1 MRILNKF
8 YLDQEKDVIIS
19 LYTIENSEKVMYLI
33 ETPNHHTGNLITNLA
48 KICGLETKKD
58 ENDMKIIKEYI
69 DPVKNRKGK
78 NIYFLKLGN
87 INIASFNEN
96 GKIKQNAILPAI
108 IKTFMSQTKNYNLSI
123 EKSILNLF
131 IPKEVKLRT
140 DLHKHQNSILSAD
153 ILVALGIK
161 HQLRFPLIFVEK
173 LGLKL
178 TEKQIRK
185 YKEYNR
191 DYINFAD
198 LIMNNTSE
206 NANYNIR
213 KVRNSLA
220 ILKDGQAT
228 IQDMEELYLYRYI
241 FTKGKKAEYRV
252 KINIEAIYNLED
264 KAIRELLL
272 KMYEDTSPDSVY
284 KGNTLQED
292 KFLWIARQYKKQGI
306 YYVEIA
312 ATDLVKTDGSQI
324 EMLKSIHKIMPLAEK
339 ETGVKI
345 RMLAAIRRTFEKAED
360 YESCLDVLK
369 VIAKDPYVVGS
380 DIISEEL
387 NDINDLKSVIEEIVE
402 YVVQEDPNFTIR
414 IHAGENEVYKANV
427 KNSIK
432 CVEGATKKYNSKLM
446 PTIRIGH
453 GLYGENPNTEAG
465 KKLTEKMKKYGV
477 VLEFNLTSNVRLNNL
492 ADLNRCK
499 IKHYLDN
506 GVSCVLGTDG
516 CGFYGTDIREEQIAL
531 RNLLNLRDEDYLKI
545 KNTENNIIKKMK
557 KYFEE
562 KSEKFE
568 GELRNKTIDEFI
580 EEGILKNRKERRK
593 LGKKIEFTK
602 GLDADKLFQNKIT
615 KMPEGKMP
623 VIIAGG
629 SFNTQGRETILTKK
643 SRKILEELVESLD
656 NEKAYFVIGHK
667 MQGYEKELINVIR
680 EKGKRF
686 QVTAVVPRKIDE
698 QIKEN
703 IEGNVDNVYISKLN
717 EEAGI
722 YMGFRNGIFDHVPAM
737 VFAFDGNSPVNN
749 LIQDAKNTKNKTI
762 YVNEDVRALREKAE
776 LLKGYVKTF
785 KEENGVINKI
795 LEDYPEICG

>member
-1 MRILNKF
+1 MRILNRF

-19 LYTIENSEKVMYLI
+19 LYTIENSEKVMYVI

-48 KICGLETKKD
+48 KICGVETQKD

-69 DPVKNRKGK
+69 TPRKNKRGK

-87 INIASFNEN
+87 INIASFTEN
-96 GKIKQNAILPAI
+96 GKIKQNAIMPAL
-108 IKTFMSQTKNYNLSI
+108 IKTFMSQTKNYELSI

-131 IPKEVKLRT
+131 IPNEVKLRT
-140 DLHKHQNSILSAD
+140 DLHTHQNSILTSD

-178 TEKQIRK
+178 TEKQITK
-185 YKEYNR
+185 YQEFNR

-206 NANYNIR
+206 NANHNVR
-213 KVRNSLA
+213 KIRNSLA

-228 IQDMEELYLYRYI
+228 IQDMEDLYLYRYI
-241 FTKGKKAEYRV
+241 FTKGMESEYRV

-264 KAIRELLL
+264 KAIRKNLLE
-272 KMYEDTSPDSVY
+272 MYEDTSPDSLY
-284 KGNTLQED
+284 KENTLQED
-292 KFLWIARQYKKQGI
+292 KFLWIARQYKKQGV

-312 ATDLVKTDGSQI
+312 ATDIVKTDGSQI
-324 EMLKSIHKIMPLAEK
+324 EMLNSIHKILPLAER

-345 RMLAAIRRTFEKAED
+345 RMLAAIRRTFERAED

-369 VIAKDPYVVGS
+369 VVAKDPYVVGS

-387 NDINDLKSVIEEIVE
+387 NDINELKSVIEEIVE
-402 YVVQEDPNFTIR
+402 YVVKEDPDFTIR
-414 IHAGENEVYKANV
+414 IHAGENEVYKTNV

-432 CVEGATKKYNSKLM
+432 CVEQAAKKCGAKQVPS
-446 PTIRIGH
+446 IRIGH

-506 GVSCVLGTDG
+506 GVHCVLGTDG

-531 RNLLNLRDEDYLKI
+531 RNLLGLRNEDYLKI
-545 KNTENNIIKKMK
+545 KTTENHIMKKAREYFEKKKAKFNEELGNRTIEEFIQEGIIK
-557 KYFEE
+557 
-562 KSEKFE
+562 S
-568 GELRNKTIDEFI
+568 I
-580 EEGILKNRKERRK
+580 EERKK
-593 LGKKIEFTK
+593 SGKRIEFTK
-602 GLDADKLFQNKIT
+602 GLDADKLFKNRIT

-623 VIIAGG
+623 VIVAGG
-629 SFNTQGRETILTKK
+629 SFNSQGRETVLTDK
-643 SRKILEELVESLD
+643 SRKILEELVERLSV
-656 NEKAYFVIGHK
+656 EKAYFVVGHK
-667 MQGYEKELINVIR
+667 MQGYEKELIDVIK
-680 EKGKRF
+680 EKGKKF
-686 QVTAVVPRKIDE
+686 QVTAVVPRKINE

-703 IEGNVDNVYISKLN
+703 IEGKVDNVYISKLN

-776 LLKGYVKTF
+776 LLQGYVKTF

-795 LEDYPEICG
+795 LSDYPDICG

>member
-1 MRILNKF
+1 MRILNRF

-19 LYTIENSEKVMYLI
+19 LYTIEHSQRVMYLI

-48 KICGLETKKD
+48 KICGLETQKD
-58 ENDMKIIKEYI
+58 ENDMKIIKGYI
-69 DPVKNRKGK
+69 NPIKNRKGK

-87 INIASFNEN
+87 INIASFTEN
-96 GKIKQNAILPAI
+96 GKIKQNAIMPAI
-108 IKTFMSQTKNYNLSI
+108 IKTFMSQTKNYELSI

-140 DLHKHQNSILSAD
+140 DLHTHQNSILSSD

-206 NANYNIR
+206 NANYNVR

-228 IQDMEELYLYRYI
+228 IQDMEDLYLYRYI
-241 FTKGKKAEYRV
+241 FTKGKEAEYRV

-264 KAIRELLL
+264 KDIRKILLE
-272 KMYEDTSPDSVY
+272 MYEDTSPDSVY

-324 EMLKSIHKIMPLAEK
+324 EMLKSIHKIMPLAER

-402 YVVQEDPNFTIR
+402 YVVKEDPDFTIR
-414 IHAGENEVYKANV
+414 IHAGENEVYKTNV
-427 KNSIK
+427 KNAIK
-432 CVEGATKKYNSKLM
+432 CVEQAARKYNSKHI
-446 PTIRIGH
+446 PTVRIGH

-477 VLEFNLTSNVRLNNL
+477 TLEFNLTSNVRLNNL

-506 GVSCVLGTDG
+506 GVNCVLGTDG
-516 CGFYGTDIREEQIAL
+516 CGFYGNDIREEQIAL
-531 RNLLNLRDEDYLKI
+531 RNLLNLRNEDYLKI
-545 KNTENNIIKKMK
+545 KDTENQIIKRMK
-557 KYFEE
+557 EYFEK
-562 KSEKFE
+562 KSAKFE
-568 GELRNKTIDEFI
+568 GELGDKKIDEFI
-580 EEGILKNRKERRK
+580 EEGILKNKNERKK
-593 LGKKIEFTK
+593 SGKKVEFTK

-629 SFNTQGRETILTKK
+629 SFNTQGRKTILTDK
-643 SRKILEELVESLD
+643 SRQILEELVESLD
-656 NEKAYFVIGHK
+656 AEKTYFVVGHK
-667 MQGYEKELINVIR
+667 MQGYEKELIDVVK
-680 EKGKRF
+680 EKGKKF
-686 QVTAVVPRKIDE
+686 QITAVVPRKIDE
-698 QIKEN
+698 QIREN

-762 YVNEDVRALREKAE
+762 YVNEDVRTLKEKAE

-785 KEENGVINKI
+785 KEENGIINKI
-795 LEDYPEICG
+795 LADYPEICG